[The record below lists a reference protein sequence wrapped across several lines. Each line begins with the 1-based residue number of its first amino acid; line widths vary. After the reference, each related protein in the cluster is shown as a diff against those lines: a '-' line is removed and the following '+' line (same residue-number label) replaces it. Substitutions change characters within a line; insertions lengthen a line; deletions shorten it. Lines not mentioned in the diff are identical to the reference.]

1 MARLPDEPPELAY
14 SLLVGSSDITVR
26 LSWEVPFV
34 PVADP
39 PITGYKVVWGPVLP
53 PVNHL
58 LMDQSLAE
66 SRELRKVHFELIF
79 VFLVFSVDCGE
90 QFTKNFINWCVISPN
105 ITEFSIC
112 RH

>member
-1 MARLPDEPPELAY
+1 MIFVSVARLPDEPPELAY

-58 LMDQSLAE
+58 LMDRSLAE
-66 SRELRKVHFELIF
+66 SRELPKVHVELIF
-79 VFLVFSVDCGE
+79 MFFCVCRFGKKLTRSVSGL
-90 QFTKNFINWCVISPN
+90 FY
-105 ITEFSIC
+105 
-112 RH
+112 

>member
-14 SLLVGSSDITVR
+14 TLLVGSSDITVR

-53 PVNHL
+53 PINHL
-58 LMDQSLAE
+58 LMDQSSAE
-66 SRELRKVHFELIF
+66 SRELRKVHYEIIF
-79 VFLVFSVDCGE
+79 VLLCM
-90 QFTKNFINWCVISPN
+90 CVY
-105 ITEFSIC
+105 
-112 RH
+112 